1 MLRPHATAIAIALLA
16 SLLALPALG
25 QERGTISGKVSDK
38 KSSHAIPFATVTV
51 VGAQKGA
58 LTDAEGKFLIT
69 GIAPGT
75 YEVKVQFL
83 GYSPVSKP
91 GVVVTA
97 GKAQVL
103 DFSLEEIVVHQEKA
117 IEVVG
122 ERKLVDVRQG
132 ATVRGTSAA
141 EIRNLTVSSVNDVL
155 QQQAGI
161 SVDADQIHVRGGRA
175 DETVFYVNGVA
186 NRDLVTGASS
196 AGQINARSVAE
207 VNVATGA
214 FDVRYGN
221 ALSGVVEVR
230 LKEGGDHFAGGF
242 TTQGGSYG
250 GKSMQ
255 VTAGGPFSFGKVGAG
270 QLSYFVDVSSSV
282 LSTRFPNVN
291 DLPGDVRLQS
301 SYEDGFLG
309 KTWNYGSFWAP
320 SEDNDWAG
328 RVAFSWK
335 PNTRDRWTLDML
347 KRIAIDQGF
356 TRTFINAAGDAGDPA
371 YPWRW
376 SRRIDHGPTIFEDN
390 IQTALKFR
398 RSISSSAYTEAQISR
413 YYNAQRLDVMGKNWA
428 DYEPPDDLGQYAPGD
443 PRRTDYFYDS
453 GDFNTWQDRR
463 TEITALTWSLTKRVK
478 RNEIEAGF
486 EHQSQ
491 SVQYVTIENPW
502 EPDPDGLGGT
512 HDIWEVHPWVGNI
525 YARDKLEYEGF
536 TANIGLRTDYWFIG
550 REAEAA
556 LASLADT
563 INISP
568 TTRENFFASTH
579 SFFGRRYKAKVSP
592 RIIVAHPIGRTSSFF
607 FNYGQFTQLPSYQY
621 VYAKLGSISSESFP
635 LLGNVNLNPEISI
648 NYEVGGRNQFRPT
661 AAANATFFVKD
672 IYDYPVSTLFNR
684 TQGSNLVPILVYLNG
699 HFARSKGFELE
710 FEKRPGNGYWSGRIS
725 YTYSQT
731 RGKSSDPNEA
741 KIAQLNEFSAA
752 ETRLSETFVRW
763 NRPHKVTANYDLR
776 FDNKAPERAT
786 WLKNM
791 GFNVYVEGTSGRA
804 YTPTFGP
811 TSTQTAE
818 PYSSN
823 APFQVLTNL
832 KVDRTFHFGG
842 ERLQISLA
850 GINVF
855 GTRVINRVDTVTGK
869 GRVWG
874 VGQYDPSVYNVNEY
888 TKESEVDDPSNYGA
902 PATWRLIVDF
912 DF

>member
-1 MLRPHATAIAIALLA
+1 MLRPHANFALPLLIAALT
-16 SLLALPALG
+16 ALPAFA
-25 QERGTISGKVSDK
+25 QERGGISGKVFDK

-58 LTDAEGKFLIT
+58 LTDAEGKFLVT
-69 GIAPGT
+69 GIPPGT

-83 GYSPVSKP
+83 GYAPVSKP
-91 GVVVTA
+91 GVVVAA
-97 GKAQVL
+97 GRTQAL
-103 DFSLEEIVVHQEKA
+103 DFAMEEIVVHQEKA
-117 IEVVG
+117 IEVIG
-122 ERKLVDVRQG
+122 EKRLVDVRQG
-132 ATVRGTSAA
+132 ATIRGTSAA
-141 EIRNLTVSSVNDVL
+141 EIRNLTVASVNDVL

-230 LKEGGDHFAGGF
+230 LKEGGDHFQGGF
-242 TTQGGSYG
+242 TSQGGSYG
-250 GKSMQ
+250 GRAIQ
-255 VTAGGPFSFGKVGAG
+255 VTAGGPLAPGKVGAG
-270 QLSYFVDVSSSV
+270 ELSYFVDLSSSV
-282 LSTRFPNVN
+282 LGTRFPNIN
-291 DLPGDVRLQS
+291 DLPGNVKLTS
-301 SYEDGFLG
+301 SYEDAFLG
-309 KTWNYGSFWAP
+309 NTWNYGSFWAP
-320 SEDNDWAG
+320 SEDNDWSG
-328 RVAFSWK
+328 RLALSWK

-398 RSISSSAYTEAQISR
+398 RTISASAYTEAQLSR
-413 YYNAQRLDVMGKNWA
+413 YYNAQRRDVMGKDWH
-428 DYEPPDDLGQYAPGD
+428 DYEPPDDLSQFAPGD
-443 PRRTDYFYDS
+443 PRRTDYFFDS
-453 GDFNTWQDRR
+453 GDDNIWQDRR

-491 SVQYVTIENPW
+491 AVQYVTIENPW

-512 HDIWEVHPWVGNI
+512 HDIWDVHPWVGNI
-525 YARDKLEYEGF
+525 YGRDKLEYEGF
-536 TANIGLRTDYWFIG
+536 TANIGLRADYWFVG
-550 REAEAA
+550 REAEQA

-563 INISP
+563 INITP
-568 TTRENFFASTH
+568 ATREEFFATTH
-579 SFFGRRYKAKVSP
+579 SFFGRRYKVKVSP

-621 VYAKLGSISSESFP
+621 VYAKLSSISSESFP
-635 LLGNVNLNPEISI
+635 LLGNVNLNPEISV
-648 NYEVGGRNQFRPT
+648 NYEVGGKNQFRPN
-661 AAANATFFVKD
+661 AGVNATFFVKD
-672 IYDYPVSTLFNR
+672 IYDYPVSTLFTR
-684 TQGSNLVPILVYLNG
+684 TQGTNLVPILVYLNG

-710 FEKRPGNGYWSGRIS
+710 VEKRPGGGWWSGRIS

-741 KIAQLNEFSAA
+741 KVAQLNEFNAA

-763 NRPHKVTANYDLR
+763 NRPHKLTANYDLR
-776 FDNKAPERAT
+776 FNETAPERAS
-786 WLKNM
+786 WLKHM

-818 PYSSN
+818 PFSSN

-832 KVDRTFHFGG
+832 KVDRTWMFGG
-842 ERLQISLA
+842 QKLQVSIA
-850 GINVF
+850 GLNLF

-874 VGQYDPSVYNVNEY
+874 QGQYDPNVYNVDDY
-888 TKESEVDDPSNYGA
+888 TKASEVDDPSNYG
-902 PATWRLIVDF
+902 PPMTWRLIVDF